1 MKKNNI
7 LFLFLVLN
15 SLCINLYSAEW
26 QWSAQVKSV
35 VSSETNDHPRAFLW
49 IPSNCEQVRGV
60 VVGQHNMLE
69 EGILENVTFRRTLT
83 ELGFAEVWVT
93 PVINLVFDFNNGA
106 GDQFN
111 DMMQILATESG
122 YKELAFAPV
131 VPLGHSAAASY
142 PWNFAAWNPERTLAV
157 LSIHGDAPLAIHTG
171 SGRQNPDWGKRT
183 IEGVPGLM
191 VEGEYEWWEERVQP
205 ALDYKINHPKAPIS
219 FLADAGHGHFDISD
233 EMIDYLCLFLKKA
246 AKFRLPAKMPLDKP
260 AKLIPVN
267 PAHGWLASR
276 YHPDTPPEALAAPY
290 AQYKGNVKDAFWYF
304 DKEIAVAAENYYST
318 SIAKKTQYIGVVQD
332 GIILNRD
339 GEMGGANVHFK
350 PLADG
355 VSFKLSAI
363 LLDSVPATKNKPLIK
378 VSGQASGKLIISR
391 ICGPVVKTGVD
402 TFAVSFY
409 RMGFNNNR
417 RSNDIWLM
425 AHHPGDKNY
434 KGASLQYG
442 FRIPLQNKDG
452 IDQQIIFPVIANQK
466 AGIASL
472 KLNAISTSGLPVYY
486 YIQEGP
492 AEISGS
498 TIQVTGI
505 PPRSKFPIKVTVVAW
520 QYGRSIE
527 PKVKSAEPVF
537 KSFYIDKK

>member
-1 MKKNNI
+1 MKIKYNI
-7 LFLFLVLN
+7 LFLLVVVNFLCL
-15 SLCINLYSAEW
+15 SLYSAEW

-35 VSSETNDHPRAFLW
+35 APSETNDHPRAFLW
-49 IPSNCEQVRGV
+49 IPTNCKQVRGV

-69 EGILENVTFRRTLT
+69 EGILENATFRKTLT

-111 DMMQILATESG
+111 DMMQTLAAESG

-131 VPLGHSAAASY
+131 VPIGHSAAASY

-157 LSIHGDAPLAIHTG
+157 LSIHGDAPLALHTG
-171 SGRQNPDWGKRT
+171 SGRPNPDWGKRT

-205 ALDYKINHPKAPIS
+205 ALDYKTKYPKTPIS
-219 FLADAGHGHFDISD
+219 FLADAGYGHFDISD
-233 EMIDYLCLFLKKA
+233 EMIDYLCLFLEKA
-246 AKFRLPAKMPLDKP
+246 SKLRLPAKMPLDKP
-260 AKLIPVN
+260 ANLIPID
-267 PAHGWLASR
+267 PAKGWLSPR
-276 YHPDTPPEALAAPY
+276 FHPDTKPEAPAAPY
-290 AQYKGNVKDAFWYF
+290 AKYKGKAKDAFWYF
-304 DKEIAVAAENYYST
+304 DKEISLAAEKYYVT
-318 SIAKKTQYIGVVQD
+318 SRFKKTQYVGCLQD
-332 GIILNRD
+332 GNILDRN
-339 GEMGGANVHFK
+339 GEMAGANVQFK

-355 VSFKLSAI
+355 VSFKLSAV
-363 LLDSVPATKNKPLIK
+363 LLDSVPATKDKPSTK
-378 VSGQASGKLIISR
+378 VSGHADGKVIISR

-409 RMGFNNNR
+409 RMGFNNNK

-425 AHHPGDKNY
+425 AHHSGDKYY
-434 KGASLQYG
+434 KGASLQCG
-442 FRIPLQNKDG
+442 FRIPLPNKEG
-452 IDQQIIFPVIANQK
+452 LDQQITFPKISNQK
-466 AGIASL
+466 AGISSL
-472 KLNAISTSGLPVYY
+472 KLNATSTSGMPVYY

-492 AEISGS
+492 AEISGN
-498 TIQVTGI
+498 TIQFTGI
-505 PPRSKFPIKVTVVAW
+505 PPRSKFPLKVTVVAW

-537 KSFYIDKK
+537 QTFYIEK